1 MMDDAAFQK
10 HTWKSVDRLFGF
22 DREKISHNL
31 IAHQLESYDD
41 FVTNKIEEI
50 INGFNPVKIYHKY
63 QNSTSDFK
71 HKIELKVLNVKLSK
85 PSISEK
91 DGVTKVLTPLEA
103 RQRNFS
109 YSSNLTCDIEIS
121 YKSNSE
127 GNNSTEPNS
136 EGGTETLKTLRN
148 VSFGKIP
155 IMVGSKCCVLNNIND
170 PEYVSSM
177 TSECKY
183 DPSGYFIING
193 NEKVIISHDRI
204 SENKT
209 FVFLDSKA
217 TQYSIISEIRSCPNH
232 TFGPPKLTSIK
243 MTSKANQFGRL
254 FRVNIHHIRTD
265 IPIFILFKALGIES
279 DKMIIQSVV
288 HNIEKKDSKILM
300 AELAGCVHEAS
311 TVNTQSQALE
321 FLARYLNVSGYPK
334 EIMSH
339 KQKKIKI
346 LLNILKNDF
355 LPHVGENFEDKAIY
369 LGYMMKKLLLCHL
382 GIKPFDDRD
391 SYLNKRVD
399 TPGVMLA
406 NLFRQYYGKLIKD
419 CKNMIY
425 KELNSGMWKSAQNID
440 SLINNHTIYK
450 IIKPTTIESGLKYG
464 LATGNWGIKNI
475 NSKQGVAQVLNRLT
489 FYATLSHL
497 RRVNTPI
504 EKSGK
509 LVQPRKLHSTQWGVI
524 CPAETPEGGSV
535 GLVKNLAIAAKIT
548 ISSNS
553 EYLVDYLYSK
563 DVIRFTYDIIEDL
576 YDNVWVTLNG
586 KIIGIHKSGD
596 MLYQDLVQAKRNGII
611 NPYTSIVWDIS
622 NNCIRLSTEG
632 GRCVRPLYI
641 LGPNNKLL
649 FDAEYVSKMK
659 KEKVTWNDMISNISG
674 KNMNIVEYLDVEECN
689 SRLIATS
696 VDDLKKDVQYTHMEI
711 HPSLILGVLA
721 SNIPFSDHNQAPR
734 NCYQCLWEEEP
745 VLMAD
750 GTKKKIKEVQVGD
763 SVLTF
768 DPSTMKTKPTK
779 VTNQY
784 VRSTDKNIVE
794 VETISG
800 RKIITTDDHKYWTN
814 QGWISPREF
823 NYDTKV
829 GVLIQD
835 TYVNTD
841 IDDYTIMTE
850 FDFHETCK
858 QKLIKSTLI
867 EKHAKKL
874 EEVNLLPLQSTSK
887 HIPTI
892 ARIWGFLL
900 ADGSVNVY
908 DKKHGGNTPQ
918 IMACFGKYSDA
929 DQFEKDIESLGFSRV
944 KIREATRHHPGG
956 AIHHTFDVTHNGS
969 FASFIV
975 SLGITTGKRSECN
988 HCPLPDWIINGSMQT
1003 KKEFISGFQGGD
1015 GCKIRYNKL
1024 KHGFNV
1030 VCANTSN
1037 QIRPIY
1043 QDSLVCVFS
1052 QIVKMIRE
1060 FGIEVTDVR
1069 VKNVKADRMEV
1080 SYKISDK
1087 KENLIKY
1094 FETIGYRYANHKLTE
1109 SAIVVEYLKRNLKI
1123 ANDQKKRKRNI
1134 IEMVSN
1140 GEDDISIKSKFGLS
1154 TLQLSDIKRSFKC
1167 GRQPGA
1173 SKIDMSFQKFS
1184 ERIYVQESTMF
1195 MPVKVRPKPN
1205 CMIADI
1211 TVESET
1217 HCFFGGDS
1225 IAVHNSAMGKQAVGI
1240 YASNFRKRLDTLS
1253 HVLNYPQKPLC
1264 NTQMARKIFAD
1275 EIPCGINVIV
1285 AIATWTGY
1293 NQEDSIMLNRSSVR
1307 RGLFAST
1314 YYRTIK
1320 EQCSKNLS
1328 TGEEELFVNPN
1339 NLIKNENP
1347 YKKGAYDH
1355 VQDDGT
1361 VPENT
1366 YLKPGDAILGKCMP
1380 IKTNESISYK
1390 DTSVVLKDNEYGYVD
1405 VNGKNHFTNISAEG
1419 YTFNKVRIRNYRE
1432 PTIGDKLSSKHG
1444 QKGSIGMVYDEF
1456 DLPFTSEGLVPDII
1470 INPHAIPSRMTIA
1483 QLIETIM
1490 GKACTVKGC
1499 YGNATPFTNLSI
1511 DTISKCLEEECGL
1524 ESHGNEIMYNSR
1536 SGEQIKTKIF
1546 VGPTYYQR
1554 LKHMVTDK
1562 IHSRSSA
1569 GPIVLLTRQPS
1580 EGRARAGGL
1589 RLGEMEVE
1597 CSWAH
1602 GTLQF
1607 LKERIMDCSD
1617 NYRLFICKKCNN
1629 IANVNPDKSIYQCHN
1644 CDNTTNFAEV
1654 RIPYASKLMLQEIQ
1668 SMGISTKMITSV

>member
-1 MMDDAAFQK
+1 MDDTALQK
-10 HTWKSVDRLFGF
+10 HTWKTVDRLFGF
-22 DREKISHNL
+22 DREKISQNL

-109 YSSNLTCDIEIS
+109 YSSNLTCDIEIK
-121 YKSNSE
+121 YKSNADGSNSNAE
-127 GNNSTEPNS
+127 GDGHVGTQTDSNA
-136 EGGTETLKTLRN
+136 EGATETFKTLRN

-155 IMVGSKCCVLNNIND
+155 IMVGSKCCVLKNIND

-243 MTSKANQFGRL
+243 MTAKANQFGRL

-279 DKMIIQSVV
+279 DKMIIQSIV

-311 TVNTQSQALE
+311 TVNTQSQALD
-321 FLARYLNVSGYPK
+321 FLARYLNVSGFPK
-334 EIMSH
+334 EILAH
-339 KQKKIKI
+339 KQKKIKV

-355 LPHVGENFEDKAIY
+355 LPHVGENFEDKALY

-425 KELNSGMWKSAQNID
+425 KELNSGMWKSAQTVE
-440 SLINNHTIYK
+440 SLINNHNIYK

-509 LVQPRKLHSTQWGVI
+509 LIQPRKLHSTQWGVI

-548 ISSNS
+548 VSSNS
-553 EYLVDYLYSK
+553 EYLSEYLFSK
-563 DVIRFTYDIIEDL
+563 DVIRFTYDIVEDL

-586 KIIGIHKSGD
+586 KIVGIHRSGD
-596 MLYQDLVQAKRNGII
+596 DLYSDLVQAKRNGVI

-632 GRCVRPLYI
+632 GRCVRPLYV
-641 LGPNNKLL
+641 LGANNKLL
-649 FDAEYVSKMK
+649 FDAEYVSRMK
-659 KEKVTWNDMISNISG
+659 KENITWNDMISDISG

-689 SRLIATS
+689 SRLIATC

-763 SVLTF
+763 AVLTF

-814 QGWISPREF
+814 QGWMSPREF
-823 NYDTKV
+823 NKDTKV
-829 GVLIQD
+829 GVLCRD
-835 TYVNTD
+835 SGSHSTND
-841 IDDYTIMTE
+841 IMKNE
-850 FDFHETCK
+850 F
-858 QKLIKSTLI
+858 
-867 EKHAKKL
+867 
-874 EEVNLLPLQSTSK
+874 SK
-887 HIPTI
+887 CESNQLGI
-892 ARIWGFLL
+892 
-900 ADGSVNVY
+900 S
-908 DKKHGGNTPQ
+908 
-918 IMACFGKYSDA
+918 
-929 DQFEKDIESLGFSRV
+929 FEQLV
-944 KIREATRHHPGG
+944 EATH
-956 AIHHTFDVTHNGS
+956 
-969 FASFIV
+969 
-975 SLGITTGKRSECN
+975 
-988 HCPLPDWIINGSMQT
+988 
-1003 KKEFISGFQGGD
+1003 
-1015 GCKIRYNKL
+1015 
-1024 KHGFNV
+1024 
-1030 VCANTSN
+1030 
-1037 QIRPIY
+1037 
-1043 QDSLVCVFS
+1043 
-1052 QIVKMIRE
+1052 
-1060 FGIEVTDVR
+1060 
-1069 VKNVKADRMEV
+1069 
-1080 SYKISDK
+1080 
-1087 KENLIKY
+1087 
-1094 FETIGYRYANHKLTE
+1094 
-1109 SAIVVEYLKRNLKI
+1109 
-1123 ANDQKKRKRNI
+1123 
-1134 IEMVSN
+1134 
-1140 GEDDISIKSKFGLS
+1140 
-1154 TLQLSDIKRSFKC
+1154 
-1167 GRQPGA
+1167 
-1173 SKIDMSFQKFS
+1173 
-1184 ERIYVQESTMF
+1184 VQESTIF
-1195 MPVKVRPKPN
+1195 MPVKVTPKPN

-1320 EQCSKNLS
+1320 DQCSKNLS

-1366 YLKPGDAILGKCMP
+1366 FLKPGDAILGKCMP

-1405 VNGKNHFTNISAEG
+1405 INGKNHFTNTSAEG

-1511 DTISKCLEEECGL
+1511 DTISRCLEEDCGL

-1617 NYRLFICKKCNN
+1617 NYRLFICRKCNN

>member
-1 MMDDAAFQK
+1 MNENYLKVCRYNISLADPDKFMMDDAAFQK

-127 GNNSTEPNS
+127 GNSTEPNS

-334 EIMSH
+334 EILSH

-346 LLNILKNDF
+346 LLNILKHDF

-659 KEKVTWNDMISNISG
+659 KENVTWNDMISNISG

-696 VDDLKKDVQYTHMEI
+696 VEDLKKDVQYTHMEI

-734 NCYQCLWEEEP
+734 NCYQ
-745 VLMAD
+745 
-750 GTKKKIKEVQVGD
+750 
-763 SVLTF
+763 
-768 DPSTMKTKPTK
+768 
-779 VTNQY
+779 
-784 VRSTDKNIVE
+784 
-794 VETISG
+794 
-800 RKIITTDDHKYWTN
+800 
-814 QGWISPREF
+814 
-823 NYDTKV
+823 
-829 GVLIQD
+829 
-835 TYVNTD
+835 
-841 IDDYTIMTE
+841 
-850 FDFHETCK
+850 
-858 QKLIKSTLI
+858 
-867 EKHAKKL
+867 
-874 EEVNLLPLQSTSK
+874 
-887 HIPTI
+887 
-892 ARIWGFLL
+892 
-900 ADGSVNVY
+900 
-908 DKKHGGNTPQ
+908 
-918 IMACFGKYSDA
+918 
-929 DQFEKDIESLGFSRV
+929 
-944 KIREATRHHPGG
+944 
-956 AIHHTFDVTHNGS
+956 
-969 FASFIV
+969 
-975 SLGITTGKRSECN
+975 
-988 HCPLPDWIINGSMQT
+988 
-1003 KKEFISGFQGGD
+1003 
-1015 GCKIRYNKL
+1015 
-1024 KHGFNV
+1024 
-1030 VCANTSN
+1030 
-1037 QIRPIY
+1037 
-1043 QDSLVCVFS
+1043 
-1052 QIVKMIRE
+1052 
-1060 FGIEVTDVR
+1060 
-1069 VKNVKADRMEV
+1069 
-1080 SYKISDK
+1080 
-1087 KENLIKY
+1087 
-1094 FETIGYRYANHKLTE
+1094 
-1109 SAIVVEYLKRNLKI
+1109 
-1123 ANDQKKRKRNI
+1123 
-1134 IEMVSN
+1134 
-1140 GEDDISIKSKFGLS
+1140 
-1154 TLQLSDIKRSFKC
+1154 
-1167 GRQPGA
+1167 
-1173 SKIDMSFQKFS
+1173 
-1184 ERIYVQESTMF
+1184 
-1195 MPVKVRPKPN
+1195 
-1205 CMIADI
+1205 
-1211 TVESET
+1211 
-1217 HCFFGGDS
+1217 
-1225 IAVHNSAMGKQAVGI
+1225 SAMGKQAVGI

>member
-1 MMDDAAFQK
+1 MMNDTSFQK
-10 HTWKSVDRLFGF
+10 HTWKSVDCLFGE
-22 DREKISHNL
+22 DRKKISQNL
-31 IAHQLESYDD
+31 ISHQLESYDD

-50 INGFNPVKIYHKY
+50 INGFNPIKIYHKF
-63 QNSTSDFK
+63 QSSVSDFK

-109 YSSNLTCDIEIS
+109 YSSNLTCDIEIK
-121 YKSNSE
+121 YKSNSDTDSDGAE
-127 GNNSTEPNS
+127 NF
-136 EGGTETLKTLRN
+136 KTLRN

-155 IMVGSKCCVLNNIND
+155 IMVGSKCCVLNNVND
-170 PEYVSSM
+170 PEYVMSM

-183 DPSGYFIING
+183 DQGGFFIVNG

-209 FVFLDSKA
+209 FVFMDSKA
-217 TQYSIISEIRSCPNH
+217 TQYSIISEIRSCPND

-243 MTSKANQFGRL
+243 MTTKANQFGRL

-279 DKMIIQSVV
+279 DKMIIQSIVN
-288 HNIEKKDSKILM
+288 NIERKESEVLM

-334 EIMSH
+334 EILSH
-339 KQKKIKI
+339 KQKKINI
-346 LLNILKNDF
+346 LITILKNDF
-355 LPHVGENFEDKAIY
+355 LPHVGEKFEDKAIY
-369 LGYMMKKLLLCHL
+369 LGFMMKKLLQCHL

-425 KELNSGMWKSAQNID
+425 KELNSGVWKSAHNLD
-440 SLINNHTIYK
+440 SLINNHNIYK

-563 DVIRFTYDIIEDL
+563 DVIPFTYDIIEDL

-596 MLYQDLVQAKRNGII
+596 MLYQDLVQAKRNGTI

-659 KEKVTWNDMISNISG
+659 KENVTWNDMISNISG

-734 NCYQCLWEEEP
+734 NCYQ
-745 VLMAD
+745 
-750 GTKKKIKEVQVGD
+750 
-763 SVLTF
+763 
-768 DPSTMKTKPTK
+768 
-779 VTNQY
+779 
-784 VRSTDKNIVE
+784 
-794 VETISG
+794 
-800 RKIITTDDHKYWTN
+800 
-814 QGWISPREF
+814 
-823 NYDTKV
+823 
-829 GVLIQD
+829 
-835 TYVNTD
+835 
-841 IDDYTIMTE
+841 
-850 FDFHETCK
+850 
-858 QKLIKSTLI
+858 
-867 EKHAKKL
+867 
-874 EEVNLLPLQSTSK
+874 
-887 HIPTI
+887 
-892 ARIWGFLL
+892 
-900 ADGSVNVY
+900 
-908 DKKHGGNTPQ
+908 
-918 IMACFGKYSDA
+918 
-929 DQFEKDIESLGFSRV
+929 
-944 KIREATRHHPGG
+944 
-956 AIHHTFDVTHNGS
+956 
-969 FASFIV
+969 
-975 SLGITTGKRSECN
+975 
-988 HCPLPDWIINGSMQT
+988 
-1003 KKEFISGFQGGD
+1003 
-1015 GCKIRYNKL
+1015 
-1024 KHGFNV
+1024 
-1030 VCANTSN
+1030 
-1037 QIRPIY
+1037 
-1043 QDSLVCVFS
+1043 
-1052 QIVKMIRE
+1052 
-1060 FGIEVTDVR
+1060 
-1069 VKNVKADRMEV
+1069 
-1080 SYKISDK
+1080 
-1087 KENLIKY
+1087 
-1094 FETIGYRYANHKLTE
+1094 
-1109 SAIVVEYLKRNLKI
+1109 
-1123 ANDQKKRKRNI
+1123 
-1134 IEMVSN
+1134 
-1140 GEDDISIKSKFGLS
+1140 
-1154 TLQLSDIKRSFKC
+1154 
-1167 GRQPGA
+1167 
-1173 SKIDMSFQKFS
+1173 
-1184 ERIYVQESTMF
+1184 
-1195 MPVKVRPKPN
+1195 
-1205 CMIADI
+1205 
-1211 TVESET
+1211 
-1217 HCFFGGDS
+1217 
-1225 IAVHNSAMGKQAVGI
+1225 SAMGKQAVGI

-1264 NTQMARKIFAD
+1264 NTQIARKIFAD

-1293 NQEDSIMLNRSSVR
+1293 NQEDSIMLNRSAVR

-1361 VPENT
+1361 VAENT

-1405 VNGKNHFTNISAEG
+1405 VNGKNYFNNTSAEG

-1511 DTISKCLEEECGL
+1511 DTISKCLEEECNL